1 MAKFVSRKTVKRNSF
16 KEMAEETWNRRV
28 ESTCGIDVLPGYV
41 VIAEVAPRNIW
52 NNSQRIKVKKDLQL
66 L

>member
-28 ESTCGIDVLPGYV
+28 ESTCGPGKWNRR
-41 VIAEVAPRNIW
+41 APWVRC
-52 NNSQRIKVKKDLQL
+52 DC
-66 L
+66 

>member
-28 ESTCGIDVLPGYV
+28 ESTCGIDVWTWQVESTCSLGT
-41 VIAEVAPRNIW
+41 
-52 NNSQRIKVKKDLQL
+52 L
-66 L
+66 